1 MRGDGMKKELINQL
15 LALPGETINLVK
27 GEFLFHEGDIAEH
40 FYIVLSGRL
49 SIKNLRLVVIFLHF
63 VS

>member
-27 GEFLFHEGDIAEH
+27 GEFLFHEGDIAEY

-49 SIKNLRLVVIFLHF
+49 SIKNLRLVGIFLHF